1 LQKDKSFRAIQSSK
15 FVVINAWITII
26 KQKSKQITLKSMELK
41 TRTGSGLTNI
51 TEMNA
56 SKIAANKTGSFLI
69 KFTNF
74 IK

>member
-1 LQKDKSFRAIQSSK
+1 
-15 FVVINAWITII
+15 
-26 KQKSKQITLKSMELK
+26 MELK
-41 TRTGSGLTNI
+41 TRTGSGLTNK

>member
-1 LQKDKSFRAIQSSK
+1 
-15 FVVINAWITII
+15 
-26 KQKSKQITLKSMELK
+26 MELK
-41 TRTGSGLTNI
+41 TRTGSGLTNK
-51 TEMNA
+51 TEINA